1 MGNVFMKKSNDIFSS
16 IKTFLE
22 ANQLKK
28 NYDCLVVDVHG
39 EITSEKMAIG
49 HFFDGKASLVV
60 GTHTH
65 VPTNDAEFL
74 KGGTGYITDAG
85 MCGDYDSVI
94 GMDKNNSIKRFLK
107 EDSIKHFPSKGEAS
121 ISGVIVDVC
130 KETGL
135 ALNIKSFI
143 SGGVLNNTN

>member
-1 MGNVFMKKSNDIFSS
+1 MGNIFMKKCDDIFISLNN
-16 IKTFLE
+16 FLE
-22 ANQLKK
+22 IKSLKK
-28 NYDCLVVDVHG
+28 DYDCLVVDVHG

-49 HFFDGKASLVV
+49 HFLDGKASLVV

-65 VPTNDAEFL
+65 VPTNDARIL
-74 KGGTGYITDAG
+74 SKGTGYMTDAG

-107 EDSIKHFPSKGEAS
+107 EESIKHFPSKGEAS

-135 ALNIKSFI
+135 ALKIKNFI
-143 SGGVLNNTN
+143 IGGVLKNTK